1 MLILQQESQ
10 SQPISC
16 TEEPTDIES
25 HLESQSQGFSC
36 TEEPTEE
43 ETALDDQPVSIDN
56 SYTGADFRD
65 VNSDDELSE
74 SDIDSLDSSNSYAS
88 DCSSSTSEVASHCSE
103 NEWAPD
109 NTIFQPLYNGAKMSS
124 FDYHISLI
132 EFTLKHHLTKQGYKD
147 LLVLVARSLPTPNIA
162 VTSEYVMRKYF
173 TEAFETPQVSGHYY
187 CSKCHYLFQSNDSM
201 LQCPNKCNVKQ
212 DRFVLCDLAVQLKN
226 KLSGMDEYYLL

>member
-36 TEEPTEE
+36 TKEPTEE

-56 SYTGADFRD
+56 SYTGADFRN

-132 EFTLKHHLTKQGYKD
+132 EFTLKHHLTK
-147 LLVLVARSLPTPNIA
+147 
-162 VTSEYVMRKYF
+162 
-173 TEAFETPQVSGHYY
+173 
-187 CSKCHYLFQSNDSM
+187 
-201 LQCPNKCNVKQ
+201 
-212 DRFVLCDLAVQLKN
+212 
-226 KLSGMDEYYLL
+226 